1 MPSRLGKLQTSLVYS
16 RCFGNFVVTCLFLN
30 GENIGFT
37 VKGEWFMV
45 FGSRFKVI
53 TENAKEIAQNIEKG
67 AEKKMKKGII
77 KKKNV
82 NLQHDY
88 KIT

>member
-1 MPSRLGKLQTSLVYS
+1 
-16 RCFGNFVVTCLFLN
+16 
-30 GENIGFT
+30 
-37 VKGEWFMV
+37 MV